1 MSELMS
7 LGENFYVFK
16 SSYWELNSGILQ
28 DEEGWVLIDPG
39 YSPAEL
45 EEIDGFLKEQGAPPA
60 ESYLIYTHSDF
71 DHITGGQQFPLTKG
85 IAQENFL
92 SCFQGEQFQYLEEAD
107 KERGIVRKD
116 FQFPVP
122 QITFKDS
129 LEISLKNET
138 LALYAAPG
146 HTRDSLF
153 VVLKNSGVML
163 CGDTLSDQEFPLIFY
178 NTQQYKESLQL
189 AGSLL
194 EQYDINFLVPG
205 HGNWTG
211 KKEEMKK
218 RVEQDIDY
226 LDNLL
231 VNIRDYY
238 CQGLAVAEIHSV
250 LREVRYKG
258 DYIGAEL
265 MPVHTKNIEK
275 VIQEIGDSF

>member
-16 SSYWELNSGILQ
+16 SSYWELNSGIMHN
-28 DEEGWVLIDPG
+28 EEECVLIDPG
-39 YSPAEL
+39 YSPDEL
-45 EEIDGFLKEQGAPPA
+45 GEIDDFLKEQGGPPGQ
-60 ESYLIYTHSDF
+60 SYLIYTHSDF
-71 DHITGGQQFPLTKG
+71 DHIVGGQQFPLAKE

-92 SCFQGEQFQYLEEAD
+92 RCFQGEQFQYLEEAD
-107 KERGIVRKD
+107 KERGITRLD
-116 FQFPVP
+116 FRFPVP
-122 QITFKDS
+122 EVTFKDS

-138 LALYAAPG
+138 LALFAAPG

-153 VVLKNSGVML
+153 VVLKNRGVL
-163 CGDTLSDQEFPLIFY
+163 LSGDTLSDQEFPFIHY
-178 NTQQYKESLQL
+178 NAQHYKETLQL

-226 LDNLL
+226 LDNLM
-231 VNIRDYY
+231 VNIREYY
-238 CQGLAVAEIHSV
+238 CQGLATAEIHSV

-258 DYIGAEL
+258 DYIGEVL
-265 MPVHTKNIEK
+265 MPEHTKNIEK
-275 VIQEIGDSF
+275 VIQEIGDNL